1 MNLIILLLIIFLLM
15 IFLTSFLPDHE
26 KAPDRMSHAPYY
38 DGRQC
43 STFLSF
49 DHWRNYITDLIT
61 FHMNHTQ
68 QDETRFAS
76 FSSYRGSRQGLVQ
89 ARTLARCSRK

>member
-1 MNLIILLLIIFLLM
+1 
-15 IFLTSFLPDHE
+15 
-26 KAPDRMSHAPYY
+26 MSHAPYY

-43 STFLSF
+43 SAFLSF
-49 DHWRNYITDLIT
+49 DHRWNYITDLIA

-76 FSSYRGSRQGLVQ
+76 FTRYHDIRKGCMQ
-89 ARTLARCSRK
+89 ALAFPHYSRKKERPDGFSSI

>member
-1 MNLIILLLIIFLLM
+1 
-15 IFLTSFLPDHE
+15 
-26 KAPDRMSHAPYY
+26 MSHAPYY

-43 STFLSF
+43 SAFLSF
-49 DHWRNYITDLIT
+49 DHRWNYITALIA

-76 FSSYRGSRQGLVQ
+76 FTRYRDIRQGFMQ
-89 ARTLARCSRK
+89 AWLCFIIRVNNKNSCGATASQLFFIS

>member
-1 MNLIILLLIIFLLM
+1 
-15 IFLTSFLPDHE
+15 
-26 KAPDRMSHAPYY
+26 MSHAPYY

-43 STFLSF
+43 SAFLSF

>member
-1 MNLIILLLIIFLLM
+1 
-15 IFLTSFLPDHE
+15 
-26 KAPDRMSHAPYY
+26 MSHAPYY

-43 STFLSF
+43 SAFLSF
-49 DHWRNYITDLIT
+49 DHRWNYITDLIA

-76 FSSYRGSRQGLVQ
+76 FTRYRNIRLGFMQ
-89 ARTLARCSRK
+89 ACALPHYPRKL